1 MAKIKNLSIDIKIG
15 NKEYKFRNLIL
26 NKLLNSYAKSLI
38 EEYNKGWCNM
48 DTCCIKFSPLDIN
61 ENLDLTSSDFD
72 ICIFNTSK
80 NATINN
86 TSVTIKNVCS
96 TENTFVYDYN
106 EGAPRENLNY
116 YAGKKIY
123 VLGFTFTFAPGAGIN
138 AILDVSNYDITIYE
152 NEILVITR
160 IDEISSDSI
169 FTSLSE
175 KVFGLVHLAPDGID
189 GILPPQELW
198 NEDHTLCTII
208 YYNAYAK
215 LEKVSFANEI
225 GEHELEVDIGS
236 NYAVLNNIFTIKNVL
251 CPKVIFPNSNLFPS
265 SELYTLAQYYKY
277 INLHFKLYQKV
288 AEGTY
293 DDYELVETYTG
304 AEYIQ
309 SIPIEDIE
317 KDGNLEIKIKY
328 ERGE

>member
-15 NKEYKFRNLIL
+15 SKEYKFRNLIL
-26 NKLLNSYAKSLI
+26 NKLLNNYATSLI
-38 EEYNKGWCNM
+38 EKYNKSLRSM
-48 DTCCIKFSPLDIN
+48 DTCCIKFSPIDID
-61 ENLDLTSSDFD
+61 ENLDLTTSDFD
-72 ICIFNTSK
+72 ICVLNSNKNTTIS
-80 NATINN
+80 NA
-86 TSVTIKNVCS
+86 SVTIKNVCS
-96 TENTFVYDYN
+96 TENTIVYDYN
-106 EGAPRENLNY
+106 ERTTHELNY
-116 YAGKKIY
+116 YVGKKIY
-123 VLGFTFTFAPGAGIN
+123 VLGFSFTFAPGAGIN

-198 NEDHTLCTII
+198 DENHTQSTII
-208 YYNAYAK
+208 YNNAYAK
-215 LEKVSFANEI
+215 LEKISFANKI
-225 GEHELEVDIGS
+225 GEHELEADIGS
-236 NYAVLNNIFTIKNVL
+236 NYTVLNNIFTIKNVL

>member
-1 MAKIKNLSIDIKIG
+1 MAKIKNLSIDMKIG

-26 NKLLNSYAKSLI
+26 NKLLNNYAKSLI
-38 EEYNKGWCNM
+38 ENYNKGLCSM
-48 DTCCIKFSPLDIN
+48 DTCCVKFSPIDID
-61 ENLDLTSSDFD
+61 ENLDLTNSDFD
-72 ICIFNTSK
+72 ICVLNSNKNTTVS
-80 NATINN
+80 NA
-86 TSVTIKNVCS
+86 SVTIKNVCS
-96 TENTFVYDYN
+96 TENTIVYDYN
-106 EGAPRENLNY
+106 ERTTHELNY
-116 YAGKKIY
+116 YVGKKIY
-123 VLGFTFTFAPGAGIN
+123 VLGFTFTFASGAGIN
-138 AILDVSNYDITIYE
+138 AILDVSNYDIIIYE

-169 FTSLSE
+169 FTSFDE
-175 KVFGLVHLAPDGID
+175 KVLGFVHLAPEGID
-189 GILPPQELW
+189 GILPPQTLW
-198 NEDHTLCTII
+198 NEDHTVSTTI
-208 YYNAYAK
+208 YNNAYAK
-215 LEKVSFANEI
+215 LEKISFANEI

-236 NYAVLNNIFTIKNVL
+236 NYAVLNNIFTIRNVL

-277 INLHFKLYQKV
+277 INLHFKLYQKI

-304 AEYIQ
+304 AEYMQ
-309 SIPIEDIE
+309 SIPVKEIE

>member
-38 EEYNKGWCNM
+38 EEYNKGWCSM
-48 DTCCIKFSPLDIN
+48 DTCCIKFSPIDID
-61 ENLDLTSSDFD
+61 ENLDLTNSDFD
-72 ICIFNTSK
+72 ICVFNINK
-80 NATINN
+80 NTTVSNA
-86 TSVTIKNVCS
+86 SVTIKNVCS
-96 TENTFVYDYN
+96 TENTIVYDYS
-106 EGAPRENLNY
+106 ERTTHELNY
-116 YAGKKIY
+116 YVGKKIY
-123 VLGFTFTFAPGAGIN
+123 VLGFTFTFASGAGIN

-169 FTSLSE
+169 FTSFDE
-175 KVFGLVHLAPDGID
+175 KVLGFVHLAPEGID
-189 GILPPQELW
+189 GILPPQTLW
-198 NEDHTLCTII
+198 NEDHTVSTTI
-208 YYNAYAK
+208 YNNAYAK
-215 LEKVSFANEI
+215 LEKISFANEI

-236 NYAVLNNIFTIKNVL
+236 NYTVLNNIFTIKNVL
-251 CPKVIFPNSNLFPS
+251 CPKVIFPNPNLFPS
-265 SELYTLAQYYKY
+265 TELYTLAQYYKY
-277 INLHFKLYQKV
+277 INLHFKLYQKI

-304 AEYIQ
+304 AEYMQ
-309 SIPIEDIE
+309 SIPVKEIE

>member
-106 EGAPRENLNY
+106 EGAPQENLNY

-138 AILDVSNYDITIYE
+138 AILDVSNYDIIIYE

-169 FTSLSE
+169 FTSFDE
-175 KVFGLVHLAPDGID
+175 KVLGFVHLAPEGID
-189 GILPPQELW
+189 GILPPQTLW
-198 NEDHTLCTII
+198 NEDHTVSTTI
-208 YYNAYAK
+208 YNNAYAK
-215 LEKVSFANEI
+215 LEKVSFANKI

-236 NYAVLNNIFTIKNVL
+236 NYTVLNNIFTIKNVL
-251 CPKVIFPNSNLFPS
+251 CPKVIFPNPNLFPS
-265 SELYTLAQYYKY
+265 TELYTLAQYYKY
-277 INLHFKLYQKV
+277 INLHFKLYQKI

-304 AEYIQ
+304 AEYMQ
-309 SIPIEDIE
+309 SIPVKEIE